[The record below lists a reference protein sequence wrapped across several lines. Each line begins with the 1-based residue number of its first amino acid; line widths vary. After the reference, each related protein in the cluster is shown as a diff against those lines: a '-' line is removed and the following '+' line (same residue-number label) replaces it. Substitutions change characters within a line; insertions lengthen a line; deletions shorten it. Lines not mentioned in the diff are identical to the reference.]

1 MKKFLAIVAAL
12 KERISLCYTASMSV
26 YIVFLFIFQGTAG
39 PGILLSLLLVSAAAG
54 ALQLLAF
61 SDLIIKKMPYGGR
74 MAVFGLPFFGVLTA
88 AAVGCGW
95 FPTGSLGAWVSFAAA
110 FLVIFAAITAGIEL
124 YYRASGKRYD
134 DRLDW
139 YRQTHR

>member
-1 MKKFLAIVAAL
+1 MKRFLSVAAAL
-12 KERISLCYTASMSV
+12 KERVSLCYTASMSI
-26 YIVFLFIFQGTAG
+26 YIVFLFVYQGTAG
-39 PGILLSLLLVSAAAG
+39 PGILLSLLLVSVAAG
-54 ALQLLAF
+54 VLQLLAF
-61 SDLIIKKMPYGGR
+61 SDLVIKKMPYGGR

-88 AAVGCGW
+88 AAVGWGW
-95 FPTGSLGAWVSFAAA
+95 FPTEIPGAWVSFAAV
-110 FLVIFAAITAGIEL
+110 FLLIFAAITAGIEL